1 MRPGRQDLLGAVRP
15 EQPLLVWILAVV
27 EPAGILALA
36 VLLRFDFE
44 QLAVVLVLVGLLQL
58 LAVYR

>member
-1 MRPGRQDLLGAVRP
+1 MRPGRQDLPGVGRP
-15 EQPLLVWILAVV
+15 EQLLLAWILVVV

-36 VLLRFDFE
+36 VLLRIDFE